1 MNENVI
7 NGLRSFVTGGK
18 KKEGCGLMAVINMV
32 NNIKE
37 LFPEYVL
44 LFKIGTF
51 YEVYNNDAKI
61 ISYLFQYKPKTL
73 SSEDIVCGFP
83 IVSINKILYLL
94 EKKNINYIMLDKS
107 HNYEEEGKV
116 NYKKKNT
123 YYEIL
128 KEATEY
134 INRTSRIDK
143 IRNYLLKDSSK
154 LEQIENLIYE
164 R

>member
-1 MNENVI
+1 MPV
-7 NGLRSFVTGGK
+7 V
-18 KKEGCGLMAVINMV
+18 NMV

-37 LFPEYVL
+37 LFPDYVL

-51 YEVYNNDAKI
+51 YEVYNDDAKI
-61 ISYLFQYKPKTL
+61 ISYLFKYKIKTL
-73 SSEDIVCGFP
+73 SSNDNVCGFP
-83 IVSINKILYLL
+83 VVSINKILYLF

-134 INRTSRIDK
+134 INITSRIDK

-154 LEQIENLIYE
+154 IEQIENLIYE